1 MSDAAPSEVQRIA
14 HLEKTVT
21 DLAIRLQRRE
31 DELDVRKLQ
40 HLYGYLIDKCLYNE
54 TADLFTDDGEVRFFG
69 GVWRGKAGIRRLY
82 VDRFQARFTHGTNG
96 PIDGFLLD
104 HPQLQDIVDINPDGV
119 TAHARARSMMQAGR
133 HKDYADPSNPML
145 GARQWWEGGIYEN
158 TYKKVDG
165 IWRIQILNYMPQWHA
180 DFDKGWANTPAEYVP
195 FPKITYPED
204 PTGPDALI
212 EDHWLWPTH
221 KLVPFHMPHPVTGKE
236 IVAERWQGD
245 IDRENTAREA
255 VSA

>member
-1 MSDAAPSEVQRIA
+1 MSDADRIA

-21 DLAIRLQRRE
+21 DLNSRLQRRE

-54 TADLFTDDGEVRFFG
+54 TVDLFADDGEVRFFG

-82 VDRFQARFTHGTNG
+82 VERFQARFTHGTNG

-104 HPQLQDIVDINPDGV
+104 HPQLQDIVDIDPDGV

-133 HKDYADPSNPML
+133 HKDYTDPANPAL

-165 IWRIQILNYMPQWHA
+165 VWRIQILNYMPQWHA

-212 EDHWLWPTH
+212 ADHWLWPTH
-221 KLVPFHMPHPVTGKE
+221 KLVPFHMVHPVTGKP

-245 IDRENTAREA
+245 IDREQAAREA

>member
-1 MSDAAPSEVQRIA
+1 MPDTDRLATLEQQVADLTQRLTI
-14 HLEKTVT
+14 
-21 DLAIRLQRRE
+21 RE

-69 GVWRGKAGIRRLY
+69 GVWRGKEGIRRLY
-82 VDRFQARFTHGTNG
+82 VDRFQKRFTHGING

-104 HPQLQDIVDINPDGV
+104 HPQLQDIIHIQPDGV
-119 TAHARARSMMQAGR
+119 TALARARSMMQAGR
-133 HKDYADPSNPML
+133 HKDYVGTEPHL
-145 GARQWWEGGIYEN
+145 QTRQWWEGGIYEN
-158 TYKKVDG
+158 TYRKVDG

-180 DFDKGWANTPAEYVP
+180 DFETGWANTPAEYVP
-195 FPKITYPED
+195 FPKVTYPTD
-204 PTGPDALI
+204 PTGPDELI

-221 KLVPFHMPHPVTGKE
+221 KLVPFHMKHPVTGKE

-245 IDRENTAREA
+245 VERDLARA
-255 VSA
+255 NKAAADA

>member
-14 HLEKTVT
+14 HLEQTVT
-21 DLAIRLQRRE
+21 DLATRLQRRE

-104 HPQLQDIVDINPDGV
+104 HPQLQDIVDIDPDGV

-195 FPKITYPED
+195 FPKIVYPED

-245 IDRENTAREA
+245 IDRENAAREA